1 MAERRNLDKQTSS
14 PGVWLVGLLVAVIA
28 IGGAIYYF
36 ARGRGSRM
44 SAEEARSLIQ
54 TKNVGLGLLENSKI
68 AEGLASFE
76 SIETKLPGDP
86 LAPRNVA
93 VARVLAL
100 GVDFEP
106 ADEEKLA
113 PARTALARL
122 AEVEGES
129 VPYRWLAM
137 RLSAASG
144 DFAGADRHL
153 EAVLAQEP
161 DNFAAWY
168 LRHRL
173 AVLRSPDEPPA
184 EAYEW
189 LSKAYSLSPS
199 NVWLLVEW
207 LRATARQINTALAAL
222 PDDEAA
228 RTAAETSLRERFAPV
243 AEQLAAARPAVASY
257 AYVIEAH
264 ARINPLDLLS
274 QAEEG
279 IRSGQL
285 QVAATRMMILAN
297 VLLPHSTV
305 DQQPLRSH
313 PLEFVLDRFGA
324 DFYAAAQ
331 IGESEPEPAIPVK
344 FAAKDAWQLPADLAQ
359 AAGPFV
365 DFAMADFDLDGQLD
379 VVALSPS
386 AVTVFS
392 RSGEGKAWQA
402 IVTAALASHSREKP
416 PRGLLVQDLDA
427 DFDETT
433 LATGP
438 MPAGGCASAD
448 VDVVVFGDGGSELF
462 ENKFEA
468 TSTSR
473 TLVAAPDDKRPPL
486 ERAVQAAACG
496 DLDADGDLDLALATD
511 AGIVLWINGGEWRFV
526 DGSSRAVLPEGVTDA
541 VQLVPLDFDRD
552 VDIDLLVAAPS
563 GGGWLENLRHGQFR
577 WRPFA
582 DDFPPAE
589 KAGSLAPITTG
600 EPTWNLLAAGAEGL
614 RLVKSETPASGLVRL
629 AGETSLAA
637 TPFAHVLSLDYD
649 NDGADDVLAWSDERV
664 ELFRGLGDGRFTAV
678 DLLAGQPAPQQIRV
692 GDVDS
697 DGDEDLVLLV
707 EGQLVWLANDGGNAN
722 HWLNVAL
729 QAQQI
734 KGDQLS
740 PSGRVSPYGLGCLL
754 EAKTGTRYQAKSITG
769 QSTHFGLGGASEAD
783 VIRVGWLNGVPQ
795 NIVQPAANQMVCEQ
809 QVLNTSCPYL
819 YAWNGQ
825 RFVFVTDLLWNAP
838 LGLQFAEGVL
848 APPRDWEYLKIDGEL
863 LAPRDGAYELQLTA
877 ELWEADYFDEVKLI
891 AVDHPA
897 DVAIYSNEKV
907 GPAEMAAFKIHT
919 VRQPHIPAKATTSGG
934 RDILPELA
942 QRDEEY
948 ATPYEQKLRQGV
960 TADHYFELDL
970 GPLAALPAENR
981 PPVTLFLAGW
991 VYPAATSINVA
1002 LSQGGSIPPP
1012 VPPSLE
1018 VPDGKGTSTENG
1030 GWRVAMPF
1038 LGFPGGKTK
1047 TIAIDLTPHLAAG
1060 DSRLRIRTTME
1071 FYWDHAFF
1079 TVGEQPG
1086 EVRTTELPLLSAD
1099 LHERGFSRVV
1109 RDGTNRPEQFFYDD
1123 VSTAPKWP
1131 PMAGRFTR
1139 LGDVREL
1146 LLASDDKLLV
1156 MGAGD
1161 ETTVRFA
1168 VPNDPLPAGW
1178 KRDFL
1183 LYSVGWDKDAN
1194 LQTVV
1199 GQSSEPL
1206 PFRAMNGYPWPP
1218 DEPVPDSAEYRE
1230 YLRTYQTREANPA
1243 YWRELAR

>member
-1 MAERRNLDKQTSS
+1 MSERKIS
-14 PGVWLVGLLVAVIA
+14 PGVWLVGLLVAGIA

-36 ARGRGSRM
+36 ARGRGPRL
-44 SAEEARSLIQ
+44 SAEEARALIQ
-54 TKNVGLGLLENSKI
+54 TKNVGLGLLENSKV

-76 SIETKLPGDP
+76 SIEAKLPGDP

-93 VARVLAL
+93 VARVVAL

-106 ADEEKLA
+106 AAEDKLA
-113 PARTALARL
+113 AARAALARL
-122 AEVEGES
+122 AEVEGQS
-129 VPYRWLAM
+129 VPYHWLAM

-144 DFAGADRHL
+144 DFAGADRNL
-153 EAVLAQEP
+153 EAILAREP

-173 AVLRSPDEPPA
+173 AVLHRPDEPPA
-184 EAYEW
+184 QAYEW
-189 LSKAYSLSPS
+189 LQKAYSLSPA

-207 LRATARQINTALAAL
+207 LRATGKEINNALAEL
-222 PDDEAA
+222 PADEAA
-228 RTAAETSLRERFAPV
+228 RTAALATLREKYAPV
-243 AEQLAAARPAVASY
+243 AEQLAAARPAVTSY

-279 IRSGQL
+279 ARSGEL
-285 QVAATRMMILAN
+285 QTAATRMMILAN
-297 VLLPHSTV
+297 VLLPHSTL

-313 PLEFVLDRFGA
+313 PLEFVLSRFGPE
-324 DFYAAAQ
+324 FYASAG
-331 IGESEPEPAIPVK
+331 ITENEPEPAIPVK
-344 FAAKDAWQLPADLAQ
+344 FTAQPAWQLPAELAES
-359 AAGPFV
+359 AGSFV
-365 DFAMADFDLDGQLD
+365 DFALADFDLDGQLD
-379 VVALSPS
+379 VIALRPT

-392 RSGEGKAWQA
+392 RTGDSGAWRA
-402 IVTAALASHSREKP
+402 IAAAPLTDHNGDQP
-416 PRGLLVQDLDA
+416 PRGLVVQDLDA

-448 VDVVVFGDGGSELF
+448 VDVVVFGDGGIEMF
-462 ENKFEA
+462 ENRFDAASK
-468 TSTSR
+468 SR
-473 TLVAAPDDKRPPL
+473 ALVPVPADKRPPL
-486 ERAVQAAACG
+486 DRPVRAAACG

-511 AGIVLWINGGEWRFV
+511 AGIVLWMNSGEWRFV
-526 DGSSRAVLPEGVTDA
+526 DGSSRAVLPAGLADA
-541 VQLVPLDFDRD
+541 AQLVPLDFDRD
-552 VDIDLLVAAPS
+552 VDIDLFVAAPS

-582 DDFPPAE
+582 EDFAPA
-589 KAGSLAPITTG
+589 ASASGLAPITTG
-600 EPTWNLLAAGAEGL
+600 EPTWNLLAAGARGL
-614 RLVKSETPASGLVRL
+614 TLVKSETPASGLVRL

-637 TPFAHVLSLDYD
+637 TPFAHVATLDYD
-649 NDGADDVLAWSDERV
+649 NDGADDVLARSNEKI
-664 ELFRGLGDGRFTAV
+664 ELFRGLGDGRFTPV
-678 DLLAGQPAPQQIRV
+678 ELLAGQPASQQVRV
-692 GDVDS
+692 GDIDS
-697 DGDEDLVLLV
+697 DGDEDIVLLAGGKLLFL
-707 EGQLVWLANDGGNAN
+707 ENDGGNAN
-722 HWLNVAL
+722 HWLSVAL

-754 EAKTGTRYQAKSITG
+754 ETKTGARYQAKSVAG
-769 QSTHFGLGGASEAD
+769 QSTHFGLGRATEAD
-783 VIRVGWLNGVPQ
+783 VVRVGWLNGVPQ

-819 YAWNGQ
+819 YAWNGE

-848 APPRDWEYLKIDGEL
+848 ATPRDWEYLKIDGEL

-919 VRQPHIPAKATTSGG
+919 VRQPNLPARATTSSG
-934 RDILPELA
+934 RDILPLVVV
-942 QRDEEY
+942 RDENY
-948 ATPYEQKLRQGV
+948 AQPFERKLRQGV
-960 TADHYFELDL
+960 TEDHYLELDL

-981 PPVTLFLAGW
+981 PPVTLFLTGW
-991 VYPAATSINVA
+991 VYPAATSISVA

-1012 VPPSLE
+1012 APPSLE
-1018 VPDGKGTSTENG
+1018 VPDGND

-1038 LGFPGGKTK
+1038 MGFPGGKTK
-1047 TIAIDLTPHLAAG
+1047 TIAVDLTPHLAAG

-1071 FYWDHAFF
+1071 FYWDKIFF
-1079 TVGEQPG
+1079 TVGEQAG
-1086 EVRTTELPLLSAD
+1086 EVRTTELPLVSAD
-1099 LHERGFSRVV
+1099 LHERGYSRVV
-1109 RDGTNRPEQFFYDD
+1109 RDATNAPEQFLYDE

-1146 LLASDDKLLV
+1146 LIASDDKLLV
-1156 MGAGD
+1156 MAAGD

-1168 VPNDPLPAGW
+1168 VPSEQLPAGW

-1183 LYSVGWDKDAN
+1183 LFSVGWDKDAN
-1194 LQTVV
+1194 LQTVM

-1206 PFRAMNGYPWPP
+1206 PFRAMRGYPWPP
-1218 DEPVPDSAEYRE
+1218 AEPVPDSAEYRD
-1230 YLRTYQTREANPA
+1230 YLRTYQTREASPA
-1243 YWRELAR
+1243 YWRAPAR